1 VSILHS
7 LELTGPIGSI
17 LAQTQYY
24 MLDRATARLF
34 SLATNLTEPF
44 VVSVPPAALV
54 AWYDRYWPKAAII
67 GIRLAR
73 QLSGDKLPS
82 AAIVH
87 DGRR

>member
-54 AWYDRYWPKAAII
+54 AWCNRFAVSADAAPRVALQPTKSS
-67 GIRLAR
+67 RLR
-73 QLSGDKLPS
+73 
-82 AAIVH
+82 
-87 DGRR
+87 